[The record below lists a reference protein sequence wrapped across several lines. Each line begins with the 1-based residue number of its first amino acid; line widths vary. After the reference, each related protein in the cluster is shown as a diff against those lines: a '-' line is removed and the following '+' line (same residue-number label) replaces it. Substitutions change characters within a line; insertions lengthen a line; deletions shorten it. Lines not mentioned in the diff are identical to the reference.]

1 MKVNKK
7 VLNKIKRFNYGQ
19 LFLGGLQMMNYNL
32 PDMVVGQ
39 VTKLVDEEK
48 KKKNLSDINSKIDS
62 ITVKYGGSNQTS
74 VPDKISLEKM
84 EFSKPS
90 QSEIVRQSEDSLR
103 DYRSAGLQ
111 NIEDEF
117 KLKEDN
123 LNSNKDDILES
134 NNQAKQK
141 LDNYYA
147 DAITSIENQALKRGL
162 SRSSIVINQI
172 DAFEKDKINEYKN
185 LDAQLSNQINAINF
199 ELSALNSQKQ
209 TALNNFDVTYAVKL
223 QEKINSLNQELSERE
238 AEVIKYNNE
247 IALKEANFNKEV
259 DELKNKL
266 GSASW
271 EDAIDMVKLYGEY
284 GPNVVNR
291 VKSDEIYNSVKDYF
305 KNLTREEIL
314 YIMSDADFKKKLGDN
329 YTKLVNEYTK

>member
-103 DYRSAGLQ
+103 DYRSVGLQ